1 MYSMSS
7 KIKTKSKVVLKEY
20 QKHVVLI
27 DSKLKTI
34 KKIKKIKGVAFIV
47 LLCIQLAWHNFYK

>member
-1 MYSMSS
+1 MYSKSS

-34 KKIKKIKGVAFIV
+34 KKIKKNKRCGFHCFVVYTASMAQF
-47 LLCIQLAWHNFYK
+47 L